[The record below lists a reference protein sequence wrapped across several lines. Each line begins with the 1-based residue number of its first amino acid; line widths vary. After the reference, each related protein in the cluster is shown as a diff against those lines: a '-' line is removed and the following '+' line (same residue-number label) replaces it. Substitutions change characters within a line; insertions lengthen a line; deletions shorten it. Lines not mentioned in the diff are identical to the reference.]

1 MIGWI
6 ILAAVAALI
15 AVLLIRAAMFKPV
28 KPNYPAH
35 EEIAV
40 DKDAA
45 AQRFAQMVR
54 IPTVSNED
62 ESLVDEA
69 QFEKFRQLLTKM
81 YPNVHQKCMPQY
93 IGTKGILFSWKGK
106 SSAESSVLM
115 AHFDV
120 VPVEEAEWK
129 HPPFCGEIFDGELW
143 GRGTL
148 DTKITMFGTLETAE
162 KLIADGFVPE
172 NDIYMAFG
180 GDEEVAGHGAI
191 DIVDYFKKN
200 GITPALVIDEGGA
213 VVQGVFP
220 GVKEPMAVVG
230 IGEKGMMNVSI
241 TAKGEGGHASHPV
254 LPSTVGTM
262 CRAVVNCEAH
272 PMPAHI
278 TLAFR
283 EMTKAVGPYSSFGL
297 KVVFANLWCFGGLLC
312 TLANKLGSEMNAM
325 LRTTFA
331 FTQAKGSLQNNVM
344 ANEATAGLNV
354 RMVNN
359 DTAESTRQYI
369 EKCIDNKNVDV
380 KIVMS
385 REASPYSATQG
396 EHWDKL
402 SAAIAN
408 TWQGCIVSPY
418 LMIAC
423 SDSRNYNGFC
433 KDIYKFSAMALTAE
447 QRGLIHN
454 SNERIPVT
462 EIAKTIEF
470 YTRLVKSL

>member
-6 ILAAVAALI
+6 ILAAISALI
-15 AVLLIRAAMFKPV
+15 AVLLIRAAMFTPKNA
-28 KPNYPAH
+28 NYPAR
-35 EEIAV
+35 EEITVDSGTAV
-40 DKDAA
+40 HHL
-45 AQRFAQMVR
+45 AQMVR
-54 IPTVSNED
+54 IPTVSNEN
-62 ESLVDEA
+62 EQLVDET
-69 QFEKFRQLLTKM
+69 QFEKFRSLLCEM
-81 YPNVHQKCMPQY
+81 YPAVHQKCMPKY
-93 IGTKGILFSWKGK
+93 IGTKGILFHWTGK
-106 SSAESSVLM
+106 SSASPTVLM

-120 VPVEEAEWK
+120 VPVEEGEWA
-129 HPPFCGEIFDGELW
+129 HPPFCGEVFDGELW

-148 DTKITMFGTLETAE
+148 DTKITMLGTLEAAE
-162 KLIADGFVPE
+162 KLINDGFVPE

-180 GDEEVAGHGAI
+180 GDEEVAGHGSV

-230 IGEKGMMNVSI
+230 IGEKGVVNINI
-241 TAKGEGGHASHPV
+241 TARGMGGHASHPV

-262 CRAVVNCEAH
+262 CQAVVNCESH

-278 TLAFR
+278 TLPFR
-283 EMTKAVGPYSSFGL
+283 EMVKAVGPYSGFGL
-297 KVVFANLWCFGGLLC
+297 KIVFANLWCFGGLIC
-312 TLANKLGSEMNAM
+312 TFANKLGSEMNAM

-359 DTAESTRQYI
+359 DTAESTKKYL

-380 KIVMS
+380 KIVMA
-385 REASPYSATQG
+385 REASPYSSTEG
-396 EHWDKL
+396 KNWDKL
-402 SAAIAN
+402 SAAISN
-408 TWQGCIVSPY
+408 TWQGCIVAPY

-454 SNERIPVT
+454 SNERIAVS
-462 EIAKTIEF
+462 EIAKTVEF
-470 YTRLVKSL
+470 YLRLEKSL